1 MTSTVAQIQFA
12 AEFVT
17 FLVATAGLALV
28 VLRTELT
35 NSRPPERLSLAIGF
49 LATALAA
56 FGHGSLLLKGNYE
69 GLVIGLRVG
78 GIVGLAIGSI
88 WWWRGR
94 GIAGHL
100 LWAGLFGWSVAAVL
114 EAIGAGRATDALL
127 AAGSLVV
134 GGALL
139 VASRRAVAARV
150 AASAAGTLL
159 LVVLVLSVAL
169 SAVLS
174 SSIQREELNRLQS
187 RATTEANLA
196 TTSFQN
202 EIAAAHYGGLF
213 LAETASAA
221 GGTLKESDVANVL
234 GIMQS
239 VNVGAAGDGGS
250 GGYLEFLAPPTSPPA
265 GAGGQVVPAA
275 GRIIASVGFKAGD
288 QVTPTQLSGEPIVA
302 ESTCSNGPN
311 QGSVY
316 VVNGQVLAVS
326 TYALCFQTSSNPN
339 PVVVGIVLRARPLD
353 DGYLEV
359 RHKDDPFLSLAIV
372 DGNTVLAKSGA
383 LPPART
389 LTRIGS
395 QVLTSSAPVTR
406 VIGNQYVAAQPIQQ
420 AGGQII
426 GAVVVSA
433 PTSTVVATRDRLFRT
448 LFLIA
453 LGGTLLALGLAVVIG
468 DRITSGLR
476 RLTVVAE
483 SIRRGQRGERAGI
496 SSDDEVGVLG
506 AAFDSMADSVEEH
519 TRALREAAEEET
531 RLRGRLEAV
540 VAGMGDAL
548 VAVDPNGNITDFNQ
562 SAEEMTGVTAAH
574 AVGEPVDEV
583 VRLVNEDGASLGPRL
598 KTPSPSRWGM
608 LATAQDL
615 SGAEI
620 PVAISAGGLRGPG
633 NELVGQV
640 LVLRDLRREREV
652 ERMKTEFLSRV
663 GHELRTPLTGIMG
676 YADFLLRQA
685 TNPKR
690 RPVPAERAQLCY
702 EEILVSAKR
711 LLRVVEMLEFFASSG
726 AGRVLLRP
734 EPLDVRQLIDL
745 VVSPWTERLPE
756 NAISRRI
763 GRRMPE
769 INGDRRWLALAVDE
783 LIDNAVKFSPGGPQV
798 MVTAIVT
805 DGHTAQDSPRVGGP
819 SPSALNGDGPPP
831 ARAVEI
837 SVSDRG
843 KGMTPEEQATA
854 FGEFVQGD
862 SSDTRQFGGLGLG
875 LSLVQRVVEGHGGT
889 VRCSSMVGRGS
900 TFTIVL
906 PVPPE
911 EQPPLD
917 HTLAA
922 DVERRRHHAAN

>member
-35 NSRPPERLSLAIGF
+35 NSRPPERLSLAVGF

-69 GLVIGLRVG
+69 GLVIGLRAA

-100 LWAGLFGWSVAAVL
+100 LWAGLSGWSVAAVL
-114 EAIGAGRATDALL
+114 EAMGAGRATDAVL

-202 EIAAAHYGGLF
+202 EIAVARYGGLF
-213 LAETASAA
+213 LGTTAQAK
-221 GGTLKESDVANVL
+221 GTLTQSDVAAVLALMYNVSA
-234 GIMQS
+234 GTS
-239 VNVGAAGDGGS
+239 GDGSS
-250 GGYLEFLAPPTSPPA
+250 GGYLEYLAPPTAPPA
-265 GAGGQVVPAA
+265 GGGGGVVPAA
-275 GRIIASVGFKAGD
+275 GRIIATEGFKPGD
-288 QVTPTQLSGEPIVA
+288 QVTPTQLSGEPVVA
-302 ESTCSNGPN
+302 QSTCSNGPN

-326 TYALCFQTSSNPN
+326 TYALCPVPPPSNPN

-372 DGNTVLAKSGA
+372 DGTTVLAKSGA
-383 LPPART
+383 LPPAGT

-406 VIGNQYVAAQPIQQ
+406 VIGSQYVAAQPIQQ

-476 RLTVVAE
+476 RLTLVAE

-496 SSDDEVGVLG
+496 ASDDEVGVLG

-519 TRALREAAEEET
+519 TRALRDAAEEET
-531 RLRGRLEAV
+531 RLRSRLEGV
-540 VAGMGDAL
+540 VDGMGDAL
-548 VAVDPNGNITDFNQ
+548 VAVDPKGNITDFNQ
-562 SAEEMTGVTAAH
+562 SAEEMTGVTAAQ
-574 AVGEPVDEV
+574 ALGQPVDEI

-608 LATAQDL
+608 LATSLDV
-615 SGAEI
+615 SGGEI

-676 YADFLLRQA
+676 YAEFLL
-685 TNPKR
+685 R
-690 RPVPAERAQLCY
+690 RPVPAERAQVCY
-702 EEILVSAKR
+702 EEMLVSAKR
-711 LLRVVEMLEFFASSG
+711 LLRVVEMLEYFASSG

-734 EPLDVRQLIDL
+734 ERMDVRQLIEE
-745 VVSPWTERLPE
+745 VVRPWMERLPAD
-756 NAISRRI
+756 AISRRV

-769 INGDRRWLALAVDE
+769 INGDRRWLALALDE

-805 DGHTAQDSPRVGGP
+805 DGRGGYEPPRVGVP
-819 SPSALNGDGPPP
+819 SPSALNGDGPGPG
-831 ARAVEI
+831 RAVEI

-889 VRCSSMVGRGS
+889 VRCSSVVGRGS

-911 EQPPLD
+911 EEPPLD
-917 HTLAA
+917 HPFVT
-922 DVERRRHHAAN
+922 DVERRRHLAAN

>member
-35 NSRPPERLSLAIGF
+35 NSRPPERLSLAVGF

-69 GLVIGLRVG
+69 GLVIGLRAA

-100 LWAGLFGWSVAAVL
+100 LWAGLSGWSVAAVL
-114 EAIGAGRATDALL
+114 EAMGAGRATDALL

-169 SAVLS
+169 STVLS

-202 EIAAAHYGGLF
+202 EIAVAHYGGLF

-221 GGTLKESDVANVL
+221 RGTLTESDVVNVL

-239 VNVGAAGDGGS
+239 VNTGTASGGSS
-250 GGYLEFLAPPTSPPA
+250 GGYLEFLAPPAAPPT
-265 GAGGQVVPAA
+265 AGGPSA
-275 GRIIASVGFKAGD
+275 GRIIARAGFKDGD

-302 ESTCSNGPN
+302 QSTCSNGLN

-326 TYALCFQTSSNPN
+326 TYALCSQTSN
-339 PVVVGIVLRARPLD
+339 PVVLGIVLRARPLD

-372 DGNTVLAKSGA
+372 DGTTVLAKSGA
-383 LPPART
+383 LPPAGT

-406 VIGNQYVAAQPIQQ
+406 VIGSQYVAAQPIQQ

-476 RLTVVAE
+476 RLTLVAE

-496 SSDDEVGVLG
+496 TSDDEVGVLG

-519 TRALREAAEEET
+519 TRALRDAAEEET
-531 RLRGRLEAV
+531 RLRSRLEGV
-540 VAGMGDAL
+540 VDGMGDAL
-548 VAVDPNGNITDFNQ
+548 VAVDPKGNITDFNQ
-562 SAEEMTGVTAAH
+562 SAEEMTGVTAAQ
-574 AVGEPVDEV
+574 ALGQPVDEI

-598 KTPSPSRWGM
+598 MTPSPSRWGM
-608 LATAQDL
+608 LATSLDV

-676 YADFLLRQA
+676 YAEFLLRLPNA
-685 TNPKR
+685 R
-690 RPVPAERAQLCY
+690 RPVSPENIEKCY
-702 EEILVSAKR
+702 EEIVVSAKR

-734 EPLDVRQLIDL
+734 EPMDVRQLIEA
-745 VVSPWTERLPE
+745 VVSPWMERLPA
-756 NAISRRI
+756 NAISRRV

-798 MVTAIVT
+798 TVTAIVT
-805 DGHTAQDSPRVGGP
+805 DGRAAQDAPRVGGL
-819 SPSALNGDGPPP
+819 SPSALNGNGTG
-831 ARAVEI
+831 AGRVVEI

-889 VRCSSMVGRGS
+889 VRCSSVVGRGS

-911 EQPPLD
+911 EEPPLD
-917 HTLAA
+917 HPFVT

>member
-17 FLVATAGLALV
+17 FLVAAAGLALV
-28 VLRTELT
+28 ILRNELT
-35 NSRPPERLSLAIGF
+35 TSRPPERLALSIGF

-56 FGHGSLLLKGNYE
+56 FGHGSLLLKGDFE
-69 GLVIGLRVG
+69 SLVIALRIA
-78 GIVGLAIGSI
+78 GIAGLAVGSI

-100 LWAGLFGWSVAAVL
+100 LWTGLFGTSIAVVL
-114 EAIGAGRATDALL
+114 EATGAGRASDAFL
-127 AAGSLVV
+127 ATGSLVI

-139 VASRRAVAARV
+139 VASRRSVAARV

-174 SSIQREELNRLQS
+174 SSIQREELTRLQS

-196 TTSFQN
+196 TTDYTNQV
-202 EIAAAHYGGLF
+202 AVAHYAGLF
-213 LAETASAA
+213 LSSR
-221 GGTLKESDVANVL
+221 GTLTDAQVKGLLDV
-234 GIMQS
+234 MQS
-239 VNVGAAGDGGS
+239 LYPIGG
-250 GGYLEFLAPPTSPPA
+250 LEFLAPPTAPPTTNTN
-265 GAGGQVVPAA
+265 GGGPVPAA
-275 GRIIASVGFKAGD
+275 GRIIAVSGLD
-288 QVTPTQLSGEPIVA
+288 PVTATQLSGEPIVA
-302 ESTCSNGPN
+302 QSACNTQNLGTA
-311 QGSVY
+311 Y
-316 VVNGQVLAVS
+316 VVNGHVLSVS
-326 TYALCFQTSSNPN
+326 TYALCSTVGTGTNPN
-339 PVVVGIVLRARPLD
+339 PTVVGIVLRARTLD
-353 DGYLEV
+353 DSYLDD
-359 RHKDDPFLSLAIV
+359 RHKDDPLLSLAIV
-372 DGNTVLAKSGA
+372 DPNTVLAKIGA

-389 LTRIGS
+389 LTSIGS
-395 QVLTSSAPVTR
+395 SVLATSAPVTR
-406 VIGNQYVAAQPIQQ
+406 VVGSQYVAAQPIQQ

-433 PTSTVVATRDRLFRT
+433 PTSAVVSTRDRLFRT

-476 RLTVVAE
+476 RLTLVAE

-496 SSDDEVGVLG
+496 TSDDEVGVLG
-506 AAFDSMADSVEEH
+506 AAFDSMADSIEEQ
-519 TRALREAAEEET
+519 TRALRSAADDET
-531 RLRGRLEAV
+531 RLRSRLEAV

-548 VAVDPNGNITDFNQ
+548 VAVDANGNITDFNQ
-562 SAEEMTGVTAAH
+562 SAEEMTGITAGQAI
-574 AVGEPVDEV
+574 GEPVDEV
-583 VRLVNEDGASLGPRL
+583 VRLVNEDGGSLGPRL

-608 LATAQDL
+608 LATAQEI
-615 SGAEI
+615 SGTEF
-620 PVAISAGGLRGPG
+620 PVAVSAGALRGPG

-676 YADFLLRQA
+676 YADFLM
-685 TNPKR
+685 R
-690 RPVPAERAQLCY
+690 RPVPIERAQLCY

-734 EPLDVRQLIDL
+734 EPLDLRQLIE
-745 VVSPWTERLPE
+745 VVVGEWSERLPAP
-756 NAISRRI
+756 NTITRRVARRI
-763 GRRMPE
+763 PE
-769 INGDRRWLALAVDE
+769 INGDRRWLALAIDE
-783 LIDNAVKFSPGGPQV
+783 LIDNAVKFSPGGAQV
-798 MVTAIVT
+798 AVTAVVT
-805 DGHTAQDSPRVGGP
+805 QAR
-819 SPSALNGDGPPP
+819 PPQEP
-831 ARAVEI
+831 ARFNGTAHVTPSVDEPGSVHVVEI
-837 SVSDRG
+837 SVMDRG

-862 SSDTRQFGGLGLG
+862 GSDTRQFGGLGLG
-875 LSLVQRVVEGHGGT
+875 LSLVQRVVEGHGGSVKCT
-889 VRCSSMVGRGS
+889 SLAGRGS

-906 PVPPE
+906 PLPPDLE
-911 EQPPLD
+911 SHDDDAEALRD
-917 HTLAA
+917 S
-922 DVERRRHHAAN
+922 DRRRVKGALN